1 MIGQALRRR
10 RAFGERLAQRLAQ
23 AVGYVLDAE
32 DLAAR
37 DGFLQRLDPRV
48 KVLGALALIVSGVL
62 SHRLGVVAGLFV
74 LAVLL
79 ALVSRIAVIRLCR
92 PLWIS
97 VLLFTGAIA
106 LPAIV
111 VVPGDALWQLP
122 LLGWTVTLQG
132 LRSAAFLVV
141 RAETSA
147 TLGLLLIATTPWPH
161 VLKALRTLGVPLV
174 VVAILAMTQRY
185 IVVLL
190 QNAAQLFAARRS
202 RLVAP
207 LSGAQQRQMASAAA
221 GVLLAK
227 ALALAS
233 EVHLAMV
240 ARGYRGE
247 VFLLDEFRMRA
258 RDALALCCALAVPL
272 AIVCFER

>member
-1 MIGQALRRR
+1 MIGHPLRRR
-10 RAFGERLAQRLAQ
+10 QAFGESLAHRLTQ
-23 AVGYVLDAE
+23 AIEHALDAE
-32 DLAAR
+32 VLASGG
-37 DGFLQRLDPRV
+37 GFLQRLDPRV
-48 KVLGALALIVSGVL
+48 KVLGVLALIISGVQ
-62 SHRLGVVAGLFV
+62 SHRLAVVAGLFV
-74 LAVLL
+74 LALLL
-79 ALVSRIAVIRLCR
+79 AAVSRIAVIRIFR

-106 LPAIV
+106 LPALV

-147 TLGLLLIATTPWPH
+147 TLGLLLIATTPWSH
-161 VLKALRTLGVPLV
+161 VLKALRTLGVPRV

-190 QNAAQLFAARRS
+190 QNAVQIFAARRS

-207 LSGAQQRQMASAAA
+207 MSGAQQRQMACAAA

-227 ALALAS
+227 AMALS
-233 EVHLAMV
+233 GEVHLAMV
-240 ARGYRGE
+240 SRGYRGE
-247 VFLLDEFRMRA
+247 VHLLDEFRTRP
-258 RDALALCCALAVPL
+258 RDWLALLGALCVPL
-272 AIVCFER
+272 LIFWSER